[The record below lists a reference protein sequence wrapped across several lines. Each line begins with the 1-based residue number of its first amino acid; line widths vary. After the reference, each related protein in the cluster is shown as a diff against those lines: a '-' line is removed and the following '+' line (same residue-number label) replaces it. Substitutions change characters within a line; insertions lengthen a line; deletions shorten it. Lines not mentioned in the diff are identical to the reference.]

1 MANLLL
7 DAVSVQD
14 LPRQW
19 ADQLDVPP
27 EQQVEVFITTST
39 GQSRMAKF
47 DRITQSM
54 SDQAKQAGLTEKKLI
69 ALLDED

>member
-1 MANLLL
+1 
-7 DAVSVQD
+7 
-14 LPRQW
+14 
-19 ADQLDVPP
+19 
-27 EQQVEVFITTST
+27 
-39 GQSRMAKF
+39 MAKF